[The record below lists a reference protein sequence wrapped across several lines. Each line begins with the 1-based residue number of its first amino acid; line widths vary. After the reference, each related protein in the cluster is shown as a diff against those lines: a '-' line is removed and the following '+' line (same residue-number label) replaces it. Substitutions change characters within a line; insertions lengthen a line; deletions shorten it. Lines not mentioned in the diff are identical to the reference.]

1 MTTRK
6 RLEGALADWHPHP
19 KENNSLVPV
28 VRDAGAS
35 DEIADRFFE
44 SAPELPTPE
53 PPVAADP
60 GPRRVAIDS
69 AAVRERRRY
78 LMRYV
83 AGAVSVAGVIGLA
96 AIVRMTIAR
105 DASAAGNPRA
115 TSAIAA
121 SLPAAALAEPT
132 RAPDSLAASDD
143 PRAAAANPTVAA
155 NLPVAADPAGA
166 TDPPAVADSPA
177 AAQPPTPAA
186 AVEPAAADAPAAAVA
201 ESPPPNAQAAAD
213 SRLAAANAKKE
224 SQRALDRGRLAD
236 SIEAGEESVAIDPT
250 DADAWL
256 ILGAAYQQ
264 QGHFADARRCF
275 ASCAQQAKRGS
286 RGECGALLR

>member
-28 VRDAGAS
+28 VRDAGVS

-53 PPVAADP
+53 PPVAAEP
-60 GPRRVAIDS
+60 EPRRVAIDS
-69 AAVRERRRY
+69 AAVRARRRY

-121 SLPAAALAEPT
+121 SLPAAAPAEPM
-132 RAPDSLAASDD
+132 RAAADSLVASDD
-143 PRAAAANPTVAA
+143 PGAVATDPVVAA
-155 NLPVAADPAGA
+155 NLPVAADPALA

-186 AVEPAAADAPAAAVA
+186 VVEPAAAAA
-201 ESPPPNAQAAAD
+201 ESPPPSAQAVAD

-224 SQRALDRGRLAD
+224 AQRALDRGHLAD